1 MNDTQPVLPAE
12 PWYAS
17 EVQVR
22 GAIALAAQLVS
33 IILRI
38 VGQYT
43 TVSITTDVIDSIVAD
58 VSQGA
63 AVVFAFLALIKRQ
76 NSKVAPLSFTAA
88 GAERKTAANPP
99 ILPADPTKEVKP

>member
-1 MNDTQPVLPAE
+1 MNEQPILPAE
-12 PWYAS
+12 PWYTS

-22 GAIALAAQLVS
+22 AAIAMAAQLVS

-63 AVVFAFLALIKRQ
+63 AILFGFLAITKRQ
-76 NSKVAPLSFTAA
+76 TSKVAPLTLTAA
-88 GAERKTAANPP
+88 GAERKIAANPP
-99 ILPADPTKEVKP
+99 LLDSDPTKGTK